1 MLWALLATFA
11 QLLIVLKI
19 GRGLYLLWL
28 AFKAGKSALR
38 RTEVSDFKAS
48 DEREAYGRLFRQG
61 ILMHISNPE
70 VIFYLGGLYVVCTEA
85 GWVASTLPII
95 ICSCAVI
102 GVFVFDGYALLF
114 STAMMGAFY
123 RRIRRGLDALLAC
136 CFALAGLKLVFSR
149 S

>member
-61 ILMHISNPE
+61 ILMHIGNPE
-70 VIFYLGGLYVVCTEA
+70 VIFYLGGLYVVCAEA
-85 GWVASTLPII
+85 GCGRLHAANNHLQLCGGWRVCVRRLCSAVLNRHEGRILPSHSWRTQ
-95 ICSCAVI
+95 CDVSCN
-102 GVFVFDGYALLF
+102 GSQSKSL
-114 STAMMGAFY
+114 
-123 RRIRRGLDALLAC
+123 
-136 CFALAGLKLVFSR
+136 
-149 S
+149 